1 MANTVGAIFLI
12 ILALICF
19 VLGYMQINQKGILLN
34 NAYLY
39 ASEQERQKMNK
50 KPYYRQSGII
60 FILIGIIFILNAI
73 EIKLRTGWLI
83 WLVIGVVVAVLTYA
97 IISTVKIEQKNK

>member
-83 WLVIGVVVAVLTYA
+83 WLVIGFVVAVLTYA
-97 IISTVKIEQKNK
+97 IVSTVKIEQKNK

>member
-19 VLGYMQINQKGILLN
+19 VLGYLQINQKGILLN

-60 FILIGIIFILNAI
+60 FILM
-73 EIKLRTGWLI
+73 
-83 WLVIGVVVAVLTYA
+83 V
-97 IISTVKIEQKNK
+97 

>member
-1 MANTVGAIFLI
+1 MANTVGAILLG

-19 VLGYMQINQKGILLN
+19 VLGYMQLTQKGILLN

-50 KPYYRQSGII
+50 KPYYRQSGTI
-60 FILIGIIFILNAI
+60 FILIGIIFVLNAI

-83 WLVIGVVVAVLTYA
+83 WLVIGVVIIILNYA
-97 IISTVKIEQKNK
+97 IVSTVKIEQKNK